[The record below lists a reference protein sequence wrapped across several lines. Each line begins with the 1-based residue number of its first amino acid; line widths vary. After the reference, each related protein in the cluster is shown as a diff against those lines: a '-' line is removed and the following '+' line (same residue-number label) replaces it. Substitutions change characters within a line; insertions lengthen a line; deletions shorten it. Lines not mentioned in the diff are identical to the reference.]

1 MIAIVIVRTNG
12 SQLLFSLLLS
22 LALIAGKSYYYN
34 TLHFPERV
42 EMEAADWL
50 AGGERPASQL

>member
-1 MIAIVIVRTNG
+1 MIVRTNG

-22 LALIAGKSYYYN
+22 LVALIAGKSYYYN

>member
-1 MIAIVIVRTNG
+1 MIVRTNG

-22 LALIAGKSYYYN
+22 LALIAGKRYYN

>member
-1 MIAIVIVRTNG
+1 MIVRTNG

-22 LALIAGKSYYYN
+22 LVALIAGKSYYN
-34 TLHFPERV
+34 TERV

>member
-1 MIAIVIVRTNG
+1 MIVRTNG

-22 LALIAGKSYYYN
+22 LVALIAGKSYYN

>member
-1 MIAIVIVRTNG
+1 MIVRTNG

-22 LALIAGKSYYYN
+22 LALIAGKRYYYN

>member
-1 MIAIVIVRTNG
+1 MIVRTNG

-22 LALIAGKSYYYN
+22 LVALIARKSYN